1 MTNIIFSTL
10 LSIYT
15 VNEKAEGG
23 RWDGHMENSFC
34 SLYQAR
40 IVWRSVI
47 VRQAWRS
54 AALTFTFSGASPGSV
69 NITACLLRLFS
80 GWEIRRDKL
89 NIDQDI
95 TLERNYI
102 GG

>member
-1 MTNIIFSTL
+1 MGWSHGKFSL
-10 LSIYT
+10 QS
-15 VNEKAEGG
+15 VSSKDC
-23 RWDGHMENSFC
+23 R
-34 SLYQAR
+34 
-40 IVWRSVI
+40 RSVI